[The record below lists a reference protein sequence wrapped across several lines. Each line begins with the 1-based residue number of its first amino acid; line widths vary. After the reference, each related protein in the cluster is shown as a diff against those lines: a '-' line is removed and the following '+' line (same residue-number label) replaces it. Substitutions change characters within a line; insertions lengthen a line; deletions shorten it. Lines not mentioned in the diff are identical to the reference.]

1 MDKLYSKGAI
11 HSFLEC
17 NDLRLISVIL
27 LILVSTIIF
36 FESLKSKK
44 GDMMKAKILLLLILL
59 AAQYGFTLELH
70 EILDKTVEKY
80 NKIDNFY
87 AEFTQVMCDELSG
100 TCQFFEGK
108 IYFKRPNFFRMEIGD
123 PPQIYVGDS
132 SSLWIYMPEK
142 KRAIRQSL
150 GQIPV
155 QISPDVFL
163 KDYEKRFNIELLGE
177 EKKIVQIALIPKQN
191 TDIYSKIIVDIH
203 KSKYDIKAITIHDQ
217 AGQENKFTFDKMELN
232 KKLSKELF
240 EFKPPEGTQVDEF

>member
-1 MDKLYSKGAI
+1 
-11 HSFLEC
+11 
-17 NDLRLISVIL
+17 
-27 LILVSTIIF
+27 
-36 FESLKSKK
+36 
-44 GDMMKAKILLLLILL
+44 MKVKTLLLLILFTV
-59 AAQYGFTLELH
+59 QYIFAIELR
-70 EILDKTVEKY
+70 EILDKTTEKY
-80 NKIDNFY
+80 NKINDFY

-100 TCQFFEGK
+100 TCQLYEGK
-108 IYFKRPNFFRMEIGD
+108 IFFKRPNFFRMEIGD

-163 KDYEKRFNIELLGE
+163 KDYDKRFNVEFIGE
-177 EKKIVQIALIPKQN
+177 ENKIVQIALIPKQK
-191 TDIYSKIIVDIH
+191 TDVYSKIIVDIH
-203 KSKYDIKAITIHDQ
+203 KSKHDIKAITIRDQ
-217 AGQENKFTFDKMELN
+217 AGQENKFTFDKIEMN